1 MKTGIVKALAL
12 SGKAN
17 KVFRSGDAVKES
29 NFPEGNWS
37 KLVQEGFITEDVV
50 EVAESNDDT
59 STTLSVTETATE
71 NVKPAFDDISKKE
84 IIAKLK
90 EKGVEVDEKLT
101 KQKLYDL
108 L

>member
-17 KVFRSGDAVKES
+17 KIFRSGDAVKES

-50 EVAESNDDT
+50 EVVEQSAADNSG
-59 STTLSVTETATE
+59 SSPSE
-71 NVKPAFDDISKKE
+71 NSKPAFDDISKKE
-84 IIAKLK
+84 IIEKLK

>member
-50 EVAESNDDT
+50 EVAEK
-59 STTLSVTETATE
+59 TAADNSGSSSSE
-71 NVKPAFDDISKKE
+71 NIKPAFDDISKKE

-90 EKGVEVDEKLT
+90 DKGVEVDEKLT

>member
-17 KVFRSGDAVKES
+17 KIFRSGDAVKES

-50 EVAESNDDT
+50 EIIEQAAADNSG
-59 STTLSVTETATE
+59 SSE
-71 NVKPAFDDISKKE
+71 NSKPDFDDISKKE

>member
-50 EVAESNDDT
+50 VTESNDDT
-59 STTLSVTETATE
+59 STTLSVTDAD
-71 NVKPAFDDISKKE
+71 NSVVIPAFDDISKKE